1 MNITWL
7 AHAAFL
13 IEGDGLRIITDPYT
27 PATMGFAEITT
38 PADIVVRS
46 SSDDRAHCNAEMI
59 RGNPLVITATEV
71 GPEGVTA
78 RGVHFAAIQAQESL
92 IYKSEPSDN
101 ALYRFTLD
109 GIQVAHMGDVG
120 NRLTEAQLA
129 ALAGV
134 EVLLALA
141 GGKPTIGLDDL
152 MDAIDAIQPR
162 VVIPMHYKLPGASFN
177 MLPVTDLASRWPEG
191 SVVWHDTSTV
201 SFTADTLPGRRE
213 LHVLQASTATAAA
226 PGM

>member
-38 PADIVVRS
+38 PADIVIRS
-46 SSDDRAHCNAEMI
+46 SSDDLAHCNAAMI
-59 RGNPLVITATEV
+59 RGNPTVITATEV
-71 GPEGVTA
+71 GPEGQAA
-78 RGVHFAAIQAQESL
+78 RGVRFSAIQTQESL

-101 ALYRFTLD
+101 AMYRFALD
-109 GIQVAHMGDVG
+109 GIQVAHLGDVG

-134 EVLLALA
+134 DVLLALA
-141 GGKPTIGLDDL
+141 GGKPTIELNDL

-177 MLPVTDLASRWPEG
+177 MLPVTDLASRWPADQ
-191 SVVWHDTSTV
+191 VVWHDTSTI
-201 SFTADTLPGRRE
+201 TLTPATLPSRRE
-213 LHVLQASTATAAA
+213 LHVLTASTATPPA
-226 PGM
+226 P